1 MVRNFSA
8 AKGSEKGIAPVI
20 GTAVTIVIVFIL
32 AGLISSV
39 FFEEYGDSPHKKSPV
54 AKLQVFFT
62 EDGSSLEFEHKGGN
76 PLIFDSSS
84 LSVIMDVN
92 GISYPLNDSSLGTLE
107 AGEKEILALNKS
119 VQENVQSPIELKP
132 GDLVSVKVIDYESG
146 SLITKRELEVKS
158 QTVVV
163 PE

>member
-8 AKGSEKGIAPVI
+8 ARGSDEKGIAPVI
-20 GTAVTIVIVFIL
+20 GTAVTIVVVFIL
-32 AGLISSV
+32 AGLVSSV
-39 FFEEYGDSPHKKSPV
+39 FFEEYGGSSNKKSPV
-54 AKLQVFFT
+54 VKLQVFFT
-62 EDGSSLEFEHKGGN
+62 EDGSSLEFEHKGGD

-84 LSVIMDVN
+84 LSVIMGVN
-92 GISYPLNDSSLGTLE
+92 GTSYPLNDSSLGTLE

-119 VQENVQSPIELKP
+119 VQSPIELKP

-146 SLITKRELEVKS
+146 SLITKRELEVKR
-158 QTVVV
+158 QTVIV